1 MFAIVR
7 AGVVMRLG
15 SLVRGAGFVFAFIA
29 AASALTCLTAFAFSG
44 SLFKVNNSPKSI
56 AGTSQGETVELS
68 EPSGDIAHEPDYISV
83 KSGSSEGIGY
93 PFYLA
98 VTDELSPDDEK
109 LMDELK
115 NAEDLYATIADSRQI
130 AIDPAVFGDPEY
142 SYDNLVTAAE
152 PEKPAQTSN
161 EYDFSSPV
169 PASDPVEDKWFE
181 DALFIGD
188 SRTVGMMN
196 YSGVKAYYYCKV
208 GLNIRGVL
216 TNPIVEDGD
225 EELTIIQTIEK
236 YPVFK
241 KVYISF
247 GLNELGWDSRVFINT
262 YSHVLEN
269 IRKLL
274 PDAQIYVQAVIP
286 VSAEASEKN
295 QYGVNN
301 EAIVNYNALL
311 AKMCADNGYFYIDM
325 DVPFT
330 AEDGTLSVESA
341 DGIHLGGAAVRSQ
354 FDYLRSH
361 TVRTGDYVWT
371 K

>member
-68 EPSGDIAHEPDYISV
+68 EPSGDIGMSRYISV

-152 PEKPAQTSN
+152 PEKPAQKSN

-216 TNPIVEDGD
+216 TNPIGRTET
-225 EELTIIQTIEK
+225 ELTIIQTMR
-236 YPVFK
+236 
-241 KVYISF
+241 S
-247 GLNELGWDSRVFINT
+247 
-262 YSHVLEN
+262 
-269 IRKLL
+269 IRLQK
-274 PDAQIYVQAVIP
+274 
-286 VSAEASEKN
+286 
-295 QYGVNN
+295 G
-301 EAIVNYNALL
+301 
-311 AKMCADNGYFYIDM
+311 
-325 DVPFT
+325 
-330 AEDGTLSVESA
+330 
-341 DGIHLGGAAVRSQ
+341 
-354 FDYLRSH
+354 H
-361 TVRTGDYVWT
+361 T
-371 K
+371 